1 MYICAIAN
9 QKGGVGKTTTAHN
22 LGVQLAR
29 NAKKRVL
36 LLDLDAQG
44 NLSDACGL
52 DPQTLEYTVFDV
64 LAGNASIAEAKST
77 LEAGLD
83 ILPANI
89 RLAEAELAFAGRM
102 GRENLLKKALLS
114 VSGEYDYVL
123 IDCPPSLG
131 LLTVNA
137 LNAANGLLIPVQV
150 EYYALAGLALIRQT
164 AELVRDLN
172 PDLKILGL
180 VLTFFDARKTLNKDV
195 AAALADEWGD
205 TLFSTRIRDNVSL
218 AEAPSNGRMCSATS
232 EAVTAQ
238 KTMRPLLPNFWKER
252 RDAMG
257 LGDRGKNQVKK
268 GSPSGLF
275 ARKEPSITEIQA
287 SSNTQ
292 IQNTINTG
300 IQEPLPEKNDQRKMY
315 NISRSLSERLRKY
328 AFDERRKEVD
338 IVREALDDW
347 LKKQGY

>member
-150 EYYALAGLALIRQT
+150 ELIRQT

-172 PDLKILGL
+172 PDLAILGL

-218 AEAPSNGRMCSATS
+218 AEAPSNGQDVFGYKRSCYGAKDY
-232 EAVTAQ
+232 TAFAAEF
-238 KTMRPLLPNFWKER
+238 LER
-252 RDAMG
+252 TEG
-257 LGDRGKNQVKK
+257 CYGTRG
-268 GSPSGLF
+268 
-275 ARKEPSITEIQA
+275 
-287 SSNTQ
+287 
-292 IQNTINTG
+292 
-300 IQEPLPEKNDQRKMY
+300 
-315 NISRSLSERLRKY
+315 
-328 AFDERRKEVD
+328 
-338 IVREALDDW
+338 
-347 LKKQGY
+347 

>member
-9 QKGGVGKTTTAHN
+9 QKGGVGKTTTTHN

-52 DPQTLEYTVFDV
+52 EPQTLERTVFDV
-64 LAGNASIAEAKST
+64 LAGSAPIAKAKST
-77 LEAGLD
+77 LEEGLD

-89 RLAEAELAFAGRM
+89 RLAGRM
-102 GRENLLKKALLS
+102 GRENLLKKALTS
-114 VSGEYDYVL
+114 VAGEYDYVL

-137 LNAANGLLIPVQV
+137 LNAANGLLVPVQV

-172 PDLKILGL
+172 PDLAILGL

-205 TLFSTRIRDNVSL
+205 ALFSTRIRDNVSL
-218 AEAPSNGRMCSATS
+218 AEAPSNGQDVFSYKRGSYGAKDYAAFAA
-232 EAVTAQ
+232 EF
-238 KTMRPLLPNFWKER
+238 LER
-252 RDAMG
+252 
-257 LGDRGKNQVKK
+257 
-268 GSPSGLF
+268 
-275 ARKEPSITEIQA
+275 TEGCYG
-287 SSNTQ
+287 T
-292 IQNTINTG
+292 
-300 IQEPLPEKNDQRKMY
+300 
-315 NISRSLSERLRKY
+315 
-328 AFDERRKEVD
+328 RR
-338 IVREALDDW
+338 
-347 LKKQGY
+347 